1 MTHLY
6 IKGRLC
12 DIVLTHE
19 DKIEAA
25 KSLSVNILEQIIFK
39 KRIEAANNLP
49 TEILQ
54 EIITQKKKENN
65 K

>member
-39 KRIEAANNLP
+39 KTNRGRKQL
-49 TEILQ
+49 TD
-54 EIITQKKKENN
+54 
-65 K
+65 